1 MASQVGFE
9 MLMPDGQRV
18 VCLGDEPYYPR
29 NEKYVRSCDWLLCE
43 AFCLYKDREQ
53 FRPYDKH
60 HSTALD
66 AGKQA
71 EVLGVKNL
79 VLYHTE
85 DTSLATRKAAYTA
98 EANIHFHG
106 NAYCPD
112 DLETLPLTK

>member
-1 MASQVGFE
+1 MRQC
-9 MLMPDGQRV
+9 R
-18 VCLGDEPYYPR
+18 
-29 NEKYVRSCDWLLCE
+29 
-43 AFCLYKDREQ
+43 AFCLYITR
-53 FRPYDKH
+53 FYAVRHIRYHVRPYDKH

-98 EANIHFHG
+98 EAKIHFHG